1 MQWRGTALVT
11 GASSGLGE
19 EFALQL
25 AQRGC
30 DLIVVARR
38 ANRLD
43 SLCEKIRGVHNRKAV
58 SIVAD
63 LSADKGVDH
72 LLKELNRSGVLP
84 DYLVNNAGRGHYG
97 AAVDTPVE
105 TNRHMM
111 RLNMDALTTLS
122 VELGRKMVKRG
133 AGAIMNVASAVAYQP
148 APYFSVYAATKAYVL
163 SFSEALAAEVSG
175 SGVRVFT
182 ICPGATE
189 SEFASRAGM
198 SGVPM
203 SLTTSAKDCVRR
215 SLNAFE
221 GGSLTYI
228 DGPLNT
234 ASVLFARFVPRS
246 FIARAIAIAAQK

>member
-30 DLIVVARR
+30 DVIAVARR
-38 ANRLD
+38 AKRLE
-43 SLCEKIRGVHNRKAV
+43 SLCQTVHTTMNRNARA
-58 SIVAD
+58 IVAD
-63 LSADKGVDH
+63 LSTDKGVDS
-72 LLKELNRSGVLP
+72 LLKELDRSGVVP
-84 DYLVNNAGRGHYG
+84 DYLVNNAGLGHYG
-97 AAVDTPVE
+97 AAVDTPLE

-111 RLNMDALTTLS
+111 RLNMDALTTLAL
-122 VELGRKMVKRG
+122 ELGRKMVKRG
-133 AGAIMNVASAVAYQP
+133 SGGIMNVASAVAYQP

-163 SFSEALAAEVSG
+163 SFSEALAAEVSA

-189 SEFASRAGM
+189 SEFASKAGM
-198 SGVPM
+198 SGVPL
-203 SLTTSAKDCVRR
+203 SLSTSAKECVRR
-215 SLNAFE
+215 SLNAYE

-246 FIARAIAIAAQK
+246 FMARAIAIAAKK